1 MDKQFNLTDLLK
13 LYLRHWWR
21 IVVVMLVC
29 GILSGLYTV
38 FLINPT
44 YVSEG
49 TLYAENTSEPVSGTT
64 NVNLNEVMVRQELVR
79 TYAEVLSSNVF
90 LKKVAKETNLGYTYR
105 DIQDMITMRDKNE
118 TEILVISVES
128 EDPTHA
134 YTIAKA
140 IISLASDQIQTIVK
154 GGNAKVLDEP
164 EMPEG
169 PSSPSLVKN
178 IAVGL
183 LGGLIL
189 CMAVIYILELL
200 DNKVKD
206 SEMLSKAFK
215 YPVLG
220 EVPYISATLNNKKNA
235 HHGAFPKR
243 V

>member
-21 IVVVMLVC
+21 IVVVMLIC
-29 GILSGLYTV
+29 GILSGAYTL
-38 FLINPT
+38 FFINPT
-44 YVSEG
+44 YESAG
-49 TLYAENTSEPVSGTT
+49 SLYAENTSDTVSGTT
-64 NVNLNEVMVRQELVR
+64 NVNLNEIMVRQELVR

-90 LKKVAKETNLGYTYR
+90 LKKVAKESNLDYTYQ
-105 DIQDMITMRDKNE
+105 DILNMVTMRDKNE

-128 EDPTHA
+128 EDPSHA
-134 YTIAKA
+134 FIIAQTM
-140 IISLASDQIQTIVK
+140 INLASSQIAEIVE
-154 GGNAKVLDEP
+154 GGNVKVLDEP
-164 EMPEG
+164 EYPEG
-169 PSSPSLVKN
+169 PSSPNLVKN

-189 CMAVIYILELL
+189 CMAIIYVLELL

-206 SEMLSKAFK
+206 SEMLSKTFK

-220 EVPYISATLNNKKNA
+220 EVPYISATVNSKKNVNN
-235 HHGAFPKR
+235 GAFPKR

>member
-21 IVVVMLVC
+21 IVVVMLIC
-29 GILSGLYTV
+29 GILSGLYT
-38 FLINPT
+38 FFFISPT

-49 TLYAENTSEPVSGTT
+49 SLYAENTSDTVSGTT
-64 NVNLNEVMVRQELVR
+64 NVNLNEIMVRQELVR

-90 LKKVAKETNLGYTYR
+90 LKKVAKETNLDYTYQ
-105 DIQDMITMRDKNE
+105 DILNMVTMRDKNE

-128 EDPTHA
+128 ENPAHA
-134 YTIAKA
+134 YIIAQTM
-140 IISLASDQIQTIVK
+140 INLASSQIAEIVE
-154 GGNAKVLDEP
+154 GGNVKVLDEP
-164 EMPEG
+164 EYPEG
-169 PSSPSLVKN
+169 PSSPNLVKN

-183 LGGLIL
+183 LGGLIV
-189 CMAVIYILELL
+189 CMAVIYVLELL

-206 SEMLSKAFK
+206 AEMLSKIFK

-220 EVPYISATLNNKKNA
+220 EVPYISATLNGRRNA
-235 HHGAFPKR
+235 NSGAFPKR

>member
-1 MDKQFNLTDLLK
+1 LDKQFNLTDLLK

-21 IVVVMLVC
+21 IVVVMLIC
-29 GILSGLYTV
+29 GILSGLYTI
-38 FLINPT
+38 FFINPT
-44 YVSEG
+44 YESAG
-49 TLYAENTSEPVSGTT
+49 SLYAENTSETVSGTT
-64 NVNLNEVMVRQELVR
+64 NVNLNEIMVRQELVR

-90 LKKVAKETNLGYTYR
+90 LKKVAKESNLGYTYQ
-105 DIQDMITMRDKNE
+105 DILNMITMRDKNE
-118 TEILVISVES
+118 TEILIISVES
-128 EDPTHA
+128 EKPAHA
-134 YTIAKA
+134 YIIAQTM
-140 IISLASDQIQTIVK
+140 INLASDQIAEIVE
-154 GGNAKVLDEP
+154 GGNVKVLDEP
-164 EMPEG
+164 EYPEA

-206 SEMLSKAFK
+206 SEMLSKTFK

-220 EVPYISATLNNKKNA
+220 EVPYISATINSKKNTNN
-235 HHGAFPKR
+235 GAFPKR

>member
-1 MDKQFNLTDLLK
+1 M
-13 LYLRHWWR
+13 
-21 IVVVMLVC
+21 
-29 GILSGLYTV
+29 
-38 FLINPT
+38 
-44 YVSEG
+44 
-49 TLYAENTSEPVSGTT
+49 
-64 NVNLNEVMVRQELVR
+64 
-79 TYAEVLSSNVF
+79 F

-128 EDPTHA
+128 EDPAHA

>member
-29 GILSGLYTV
+29 GILSGVYTI
-38 FLINPT
+38 FFINPT

-90 LKKVAKETNLGYTYR
+90 LKKVAEETNLGYTYR
-105 DIQDMITMRDKNE
+105 DILDMITMKAKNE

-128 EDPTHA
+128 EDPIHA

-140 IISLASDQIQTIVK
+140 IINLASDQIQTIVK

-169 PSSPSLVKN
+169 PSTPSLVKN
-178 IAVGL
+178 VAVGL
-183 LGGLIL
+183 LGGLVL
-189 CMAVIYILELL
+189 CMAVIYILEIL

-206 SEMLSKAFK
+206 SEMLSKTFK

-220 EVPYISATLNNKKNA
+220 EVPYISATTNVKRNVKNKT
-235 HHGAFPKR
+235 
-243 V
+243 